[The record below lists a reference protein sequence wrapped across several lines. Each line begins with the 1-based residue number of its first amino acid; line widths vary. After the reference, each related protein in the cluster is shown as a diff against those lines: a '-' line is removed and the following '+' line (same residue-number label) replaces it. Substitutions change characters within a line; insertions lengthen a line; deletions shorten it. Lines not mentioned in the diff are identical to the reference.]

1 MTQPS
6 SRPAVPGRDAL
17 SELEARAAAAAGL
30 LKLMANEQRLI
41 LMCRLS
47 DGECSVSALADH
59 VGLTQ
64 SAASQHLARLRADG
78 LVATRREAQT
88 VFYRLKDPAAIRV
101 IDLLCDI
108 YRSRPVS

>member
-1 MTQPS
+1 MTQPPNS
-6 SRPAVPGRDAL
+6 PEAPRRESL
-17 SELEARAAAAAGL
+17 SDLEARATAAAGL

-41 LMCRLS
+41 LLCRLS

-88 VFYRLKDPAAIRV
+88 VFYRLRDPAAIRV
-101 IDLLCDI
+101 IDLLCEI
-108 YRSRPVS
+108 YRSRPAS